1 MALGLVFF
9 ASHTWGQN
17 EDDVFRYSYQE
28 SLGSARTMGMGGAF
42 GALGAD
48 LSCLTGN
55 PAGLGMYRRGDVGL
69 TTGFASQKTKISVA
83 GQFGNASKISGSTTN
98 IGIALSYPSVNP
110 DWPVSTLAVTHT
122 RRANYNQ
129 SIEIEDIPFENSL
142 VSTFLGQAQGY
153 SPSDLNATF
162 PFTAGLAWDT
172 YLLDPTPQRQP
183 HFLHFG
189 HPSRGRANKQKHRQ
203 NRATLRNQHR
213 LRIWAVGNC
222 LCRHNPRYR
231 QCRFQ

>member
-1 MALGLVFF
+1 MKYVLSGLMALGLVFF
-9 ASHTWGQN
+9 ASHTWAQN
-17 EDDVFRYSYQE
+17 EDDVFRFSYQE

-83 GQFGNASKISGSTTN
+83 GQFGNANKISGSTTN

-110 DWPVSTLAVTHT
+110 DWPVSTLAVTYT

-142 VSTFLGQAQGY
+142 LSTFLGQAQGY
-153 SPSDLNATF
+153 SPSDLYDTF
-162 PFTAGLAWDT
+162 PFTANLAWDT
-172 YLLDPTPQRQP
+172 YLLDPHPNGNPTSYISASPQGGART
-183 HFLHFG
+183 
-189 HPSRGRANKQKHRQ
+189 SKNIDR
-203 NRATLRNQHR
+203 T
-213 LRIWAVGNC
+213 
-222 LCRHNPRYR
+222 
-231 QCRFQ
+231 